1 MVGSQTVN
9 IDIIFTVWGE
19 GHQGDPIVFTVMRLE
34 TRSGTSVEYLWHP
47 ATCMSYYCSAQPPS
61 ARPAKLK
68 LHPTHHTD
76 LTQIS
81 VLRCSTKERRLKL
94 CTETFWVELE
104 WRIYHGEIIMG
115 MNLSSTILSANKIGI
130 YFSRSNDSLAPL
142 HSTWRLND
150 QAEIKIEFKMNQK
163 TDRAIYESQQTASAL
178 GQP

>member
-1 MVGSQTVN
+1 M
-9 IDIIFTVWGE
+9 
-19 GHQGDPIVFTVMRLE
+19 
-34 TRSGTSVEYLWHP
+34 TSCHLHVLLLL
-47 ATCMSYYCSAQPPS
+47 CSTSIRQAS
-61 ARPAKLK
+61 KIEI
-68 LHPTHHTD
+68 TSHTD

-142 HSTWRLND
+142 HST
-150 QAEIKIEFKMNQK
+150 
-163 TDRAIYESQQTASAL
+163 
-178 GQP
+178 